1 MTYIKIIFWV
11 LFILPFLPIF
21 MIFILTN
28 GLICFQ
34 KGYTIEEAMGLMMQ
48 KTHESMNHIYII
60 TTILWI
66 YIIFL
71 IN

>member
-11 LFILPFLPIF
+11 LFILPFIPIF
-21 MIFILTN
+21 IIFVVTN
-28 GLICFQ
+28 GLIFFQ
-34 KGYTIEEAMGLMMQ
+34 RGYTMEEAIGIMMQ
-48 KTHESMNHIYII
+48 KTNESINHVYVI